1 MAVSEDMVVLH
12 NVRHLNL
19 DSRSQESSSSAPTML
34 KHHPYSHYTM
44 EIFDF
49 PHLKTKAYLMLF
61 SKVTNAA
68 ALKSRIVA
76 ASTAEGEVGEQE
88 REAVNFA
95 FIDARLITSKLHLET
110 AIYQAIL
117 AECQDGLRTR
127 TVHSEILY
135 YLNPTHNI
143 TEAIRR
149 YGVSGENNDI
159 FVVRVGS
166 LELAPTVESKM
177 KAVVTGTIVPE
188 AELQH
193 ITDWPSI
200 KKYHKLNGE
209 IAIKEAGQDSQKEHA
224 IVDKIVISSVAMK
237 SVVQ

>member
-1 MAVSEDMVVLH
+1 M
-12 NVRHLNL
+12 
-19 DSRSQESSSSAPTML
+19 
-34 KHHPYSHYTM
+34 M
-44 EIFDF
+44 EIFSF
-49 PHLKTKAYLMLF
+49 PHLKAKAHLVLF
-61 SKVTNAA
+61 SNVTNAV

-76 ASTAEGEVGEQE
+76 ASTAEGAVGEQE

-117 AECQDGLRTR
+117 AEHQDGLRTR

-149 YGVSGENNDI
+149 YGVSGENKDI
-159 FVVRVGS
+159 FVVRVVS
-166 LELAPTVESKM
+166 PELEPSVESKM
-177 KAVVTGTIVPE
+177 KAVVTGDIVP
-188 AELQH
+188 ASELRH
-193 ITDWPSI
+193 ITDWSSI
-200 KKYHKLNGE
+200 KKYHKLHGE
-209 IAIKEAGQDSQKEHA
+209 VAIEEAGQDPQKEHA

-237 SVVQ
+237 SVMQ